1 MRYPCNGKPIRSILL
16 TDGNSPLKEPVTEK
30 ELIKRC
36 CEGEPAAQQ
45 RLYESYAPKM
55 FGVCYRYVCDRE
67 IARDLLHD
75 GFITVFS
82 KIGTFR
88 GEGSFEG
95 WVRRVFV
102 TTALGYL
109 RRKNV
114 LNDSDR
120 EDTLRQF
127 DSRDASAVER
137 MQADELMACIAR
149 LPEGY
154 RTVLNLFAVEGYS
167 HREIAGM
174 LGISEGTS
182 RSQYLR
188 AKNHLY
194 RILEKEEIL

>member
-1 MRYPCNGKPIRSILL
+1 M
-16 TDGNSPLKEPVTEK
+16 TEK
-30 ELIKRC
+30 ELIRRC
-36 CEGEPAAQQ
+36 CQRDPVAQ
-45 RLYESYAPKM
+45 RELYETHAPKM

-67 IARDLLHD
+67 IAKDLLHD
-75 GFITVFS
+75 GFITVFA

-95 WVRRVFV
+95 WMRRVFV

-109 RRKNV
+109 RKNDV
-114 LNDSDR
+114 FRESDR
-120 EDTLRQF
+120 EDVLLQF
-127 DSRDASAVER
+127 GSCDASAVER
-137 MQADELMACIAR
+137 MEAEEIVACIAR
-149 LPEGY
+149 LPHGY

-167 HREIAGM
+167 HGEIAEM

-194 RILEKEEIL
+194 RMLERQEML

>member
-1 MRYPCNGKPIRSILL
+1 
-16 TDGNSPLKEPVTEK
+16 
-30 ELIKRC
+30 
-36 CEGEPAAQQ
+36 
-45 RLYESYAPKM
+45 M

-67 IARDLLHD
+67 IAQDLLHD
-75 GFITVFS
+75 GFITVFA

-95 WVRRVFV
+95 WMRRVFV

-109 RRKNV
+109 RKRDV
-114 LNDSDR
+114 FRMYDR
-120 EDTLRQF
+120 EDVLLQF
-127 DSRDASAVER
+127 GSHDASAVET
-137 MQADELMACIAR
+137 MEAEELVACIAR
-149 LPEGY
+149 LPQGY

-167 HREIAGM
+167 HREIAEM

-194 RILEKEEIL
+194 RMLERQEIL